1 MSTEPSSSSTADKP
15 TPSADNKASKRR
27 SDLHMDELKS
37 HVLPWYLDFLAS
49 LRLLTRLPLAEDAE
63 DSSEGKDI
71 QKRLQ
76 RATRSF
82 ALTGIVV
89 GGIGAGVLI
98 GANYV
103 ALPYGVACVL
113 ALTLMVIA
121 TGALH
126 EDGLSDVADSL
137 SGRTPEERHAIMKD
151 SRIGTYGTLA
161 LILVLLMKFA
171 ALYAVQDSG
180 YAAQMLIA
188 SACAS
193 RAAMVALPCFL
204 APIPI
209 ESSQSPSRRSLS
221 QQLGQL
227 SPAHLIVPTTLAS
240 ILVLVLL
247 ARLDAAL
254 TVLAASAVL
263 TFLIIRFA
271 VKTYRGYNGDLCGAC
286 QQINEAGALI
296 ITSTLFH
303 SL

>member
-1 MSTEPSSSSTADKP
+1 MTTQPPSSSDKTSSSASSTAS
-15 TPSADNKASKRR
+15 PSTRKR
-27 SDLHMDELKS
+27 DIDMHELKS

-49 LRLLTRLPLAEDAE
+49 LRLLTRLPLAEDNEAI
-63 DSSEGKDI
+63 KDDKAI

-82 ALTGIVV
+82 PFTGIVV
-89 GGIGAGVLI
+89 GGIGAATLI
-98 GANYV
+98 GSAYV

-113 ALTLMVIA
+113 ALTLMIIA

-126 EDGLSDVADSL
+126 EDGLCDVADSL
-137 SGRTPEERHAIMKD
+137 GGTTPEERHAIMKD

-161 LILVLLMKFA
+161 LMLALLAKFA
-171 ALYAVQDSG
+171 ALYEVGNSA

-209 ESSQSPSRRSLS
+209 ESTHPRQSLS

-227 SPAHLIVPTTLAS
+227 SPAQLIVPTTLAAL
-240 ILVLVLL
+240 LVLLFL
-247 ARLDAAL
+247 ARLDTAL
-254 TVLAASAVL
+254 TVLATSAVL
-263 TFLIIRFA
+263 TFLMIRFA
-271 VKTYRGYNGDLCGAC
+271 TKTYRGYNGDLCGAC
-286 QQINEAGALI
+286 QQINEVGVLI

-303 SL
+303 SLS

>member
-15 TPSADNKASKRR
+15 TPSAGDKASKRR

-49 LRLLTRLPLAEDAE
+49 LRLLTRLPLAEHAE
-63 DSSEGKDI
+63 DNSQDKDI
-71 QKRLQ
+71 QKSLQ

-89 GGIGAGVLI
+89 GGVGAGVLI
-98 GANYV
+98 GASYV

-113 ALTLMVIA
+113 ALTFMVIA

-209 ESSQSPSRRSLS
+209 ETSQSSHRSLS

-240 ILVLVLL
+240 ILVLVFL